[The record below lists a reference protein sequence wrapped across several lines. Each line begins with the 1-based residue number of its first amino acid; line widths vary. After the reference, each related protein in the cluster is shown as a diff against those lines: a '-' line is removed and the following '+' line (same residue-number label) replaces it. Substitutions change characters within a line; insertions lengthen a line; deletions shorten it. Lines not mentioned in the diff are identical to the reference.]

1 MKKII
6 LLLLVALNISAW
18 AQIKVASPADFET
31 FKKSKLLVVKIPN
44 EFSSFNF
51 AIEDVVK
58 KNWTLSPYEIV
69 DASKIGDYRRKPGYA
84 ILTVKAARF
93 LDAPIVQYDMLTL
106 ELSNPKAQ
114 SEKDNPE
121 LISVPL
127 SYIDDDSG
135 NYAFKLEAF
144 VRFIQLHVETCL
156 KNKDLKDNA
165 ILKYYKKNAPPLK
178 DKILYITKED
188 LSPEVNTIEKVK
200 KNYPYEVKFASEDE
214 IKTAIATKDP
224 KVVFL
229 HKVGP
234 AVTGKKKA
242 RCWKMAFGAADG
254 WLYYFDFHIIKPDKP
269 DGFLKGDI
277 GDLK

>member
-1 MKKII
+1 MKNI
-6 LLLLVALNISAW
+6 LLGLFLFAAIELS
-18 AQIKVASPADFET
+18 AQIKVATPADFET
-31 FKKSKLLVVKIPN
+31 FKKSKLLVVKIQN
-44 EFSSFNF
+44 EFSPFNF
-51 AIEDVVK
+51 AIEEVIK
-58 KNWTLSPYEIV
+58 KNWTLSPYQVV
-69 DASKIGDYRRKPGYA
+69 DAAKIGDYRRKPGYA

-93 LDAPIVQYDMLTL
+93 NDAPLIQYDMLTL

-135 NYAFKLEAF
+135 NYDFKLEAF

-156 KNKDLKDNA
+156 KNKDLKENA

-178 DKILYITKED
+178 DKILYIGDGD
-188 LSPEVNTIEKVK
+188 LSTEINSLEKIK
-200 KNYPYEVKFASEDE
+200 SIYPYEVKFATSDE
-214 IKTAIATKDP
+214 IKKAIADKDP

-234 AVTGKKKA
+234 AKTGKKA
-242 RCWKMAFGAADG
+242 RCWKAVIGAADG
-254 WLYYFDFHIIKPDKP
+254 WLYYFDFHTIKPNKP

-277 GDLK
+277 EDLK